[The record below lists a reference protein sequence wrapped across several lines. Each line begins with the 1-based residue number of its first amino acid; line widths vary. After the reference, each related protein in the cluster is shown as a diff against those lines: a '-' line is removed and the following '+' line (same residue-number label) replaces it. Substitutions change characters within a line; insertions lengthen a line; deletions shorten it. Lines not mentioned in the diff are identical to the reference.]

1 MKNIKEK
8 ELKETEIKEYLNK
21 ISKIKKSEKLK
32 NEIDF
37 EYIKLLIKLIELEKK
52 EIINFILNHFI
63 KNVFFEYKNYEI
75 IEEDNFIKI
84 SRKLIITNDIYLLI
98 KYFSVVTKE
107 GEFKK
112 QKEIFFKYLE
122 KIEFF
127 KNFNIDWLFYYIG
140 DDDKIL
146 FNILIYFIGIFN
158 IFDIFYKGILNELKF
173 RDK

>member
-1 MKNIKEK
+1 MQNLYMKNIKEK

-75 IEEDNFIKI
+75 IEDNFIKI
-84 SRKLIITNDIYLLI
+84 
-98 KYFSVVTKE
+98 
-107 GEFKK
+107 
-112 QKEIFFKYLE
+112 
-122 KIEFF
+122 
-127 KNFNIDWLFYYIG
+127 
-140 DDDKIL
+140 
-146 FNILIYFIGIFN
+146 
-158 IFDIFYKGILNELKF
+158 
-173 RDK
+173 